1 MAVPKKKTS
10 KSKTRTRHSAYRKK
24 QITKLQKRVNLV
36 TCTNCGDQKLN
47 HHVCKACGFYN
58 GTQVVDKSKEIDD
71 ITTVKA

>member
-10 KSKTRTRHSAYRKK
+10 KSRTRTRHSAYRKK
-24 QITKLQKRVNLV
+24 QTTKIVKKIQLV
-36 TCTNCGDQKLN
+36 VCTNCGAQKLN

-58 GTQVVDKSKEIDD
+58 GKQVVDKSKELDS